1 MALGFTD
8 EQEQFRDIVARFC
21 RDRSPTTKVR
31 ALMATDSGYDAEDWQ
46 LLCQEIGL
54 VGIHI
59 AEEKGGAGFGPVEIG
74 IVMEEFGRSLMCAP
88 YFASAV
94 LTVTAIAQT
103 GTQAQCDAYIPAL
116 VDGTRIGALAIG
128 EADGKFSLE
137 DVQTT
142 ARQSNDGYL
151 LSGNKRFVVDGQNA
165 DLLIVLARADAGPAL
180 FTVDAKA
187 DGVSCHAAASMDTTR
202 KLAEISFTDTP
213 AQLLGNG
220 EPLDLA
226 PLLDTALIAL
236 ANEMVGGAQAM
247 LESAIEYTKLRVQF
261 GRTIGSFQAI
271 KHRLADLLV
280 EVELAKSAAYRAA
293 QALAEAQATGE
304 SASEMASL
312 AKATAS
318 DAYLN
323 AAIQCIQLHGGI
335 GFTWENDT
343 HLWFKRAKSSE
354 VFLGTPDE
362 HRERMLQAMGV

>member
-31 ALMATDSGYDAEDWQ
+31 ALMATDTGYDAEDWQ

-59 AEEKGGAGFGPVEIG
+59 AEEKGGAGFGPVELG

-94 LTVTAIAQT
+94 LCATAIAQT
-103 GTQAQCDAYIPAL
+103 GTEAQCNAFIPNL
-116 VDGTRIGALAIG
+116 VDGTQIGALAIS
-128 EADGKFSLE
+128 ETDGKFSP
-137 DVQTT
+137 DNVQTT
-142 ARQSNDGYL
+142 AIASSDGYL
-151 LSGNKRFVVDGQNA
+151 LNGNKRFVVDGQNA
-165 DLLIVLARADAGPAL
+165 DLIVTLAASDSGPAL
-180 FTVDAKA
+180 FAVDAKA
-187 DGVSCHAAASMDTTR
+187 AGVDSRTMASMDPTR
-202 KLAEISFTDTP
+202 KLAEIGFADTP
-213 AQLLGNG
+213 AQRLGDGATLN
-220 EPLDLA
+220 LTA
-226 PLLDTALIAL
+226 LLDTALIAL
-236 ANEMVGGAQAM
+236 ANEMVGGAQAL

-271 KHRLADLLV
+271 KHRLADLLI
-280 EVELAKSAAYRAA
+280 EVELARSAAYRAA
-293 QALAEAQATGE
+293 QVLAEAPAGAE
-304 SASEMASL
+304 SVSEMASL
-312 AKATAS
+312 AKASAS
-318 DAYLN
+318 DAYLQ
-323 AAIQCIQLHGGI
+323 AAITCIQLHGGI

-354 VFLGTPDE
+354 VFLGTPNE